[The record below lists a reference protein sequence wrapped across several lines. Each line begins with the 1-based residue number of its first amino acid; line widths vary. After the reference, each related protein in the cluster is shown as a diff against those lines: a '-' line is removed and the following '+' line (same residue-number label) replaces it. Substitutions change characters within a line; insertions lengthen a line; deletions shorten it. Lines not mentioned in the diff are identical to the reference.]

1 VHSRGGGSRAGP
13 GHENVTGRRY
23 NAGVRPAIHP
33 TATEIPRR
41 AAVSSQIARA
51 AYPGRPQ
58 MPGQPQAS
66 SARSQPARRPRRE
79 AGSQGRPGEARRD
92 VTRPLPDPVAIRL
105 CPVPD
110 AAPPYDDEAPGEPGL
125 GGADALAA
133 AIVAALETGDRPR
146 HAADARAEKGPQAG
160 HRPPK
165 PAPPA
170 RPPGTA
176 SQAGATRRADGGRP
190 GPGPA
195 DWPSRFA
202 QVLAETLAGSRP
214 PAQIAPWTTERALSH
229 IRRLGP
235 LLTAGQRPLVQRVI
249 TSAPSAGVVEMS
261 VVVGFG
267 PRVRAL
273 AVRLERT
280 RPQPATAGRTARQ
293 QRWVCTAIEAA

>member
-1 VHSRGGGSRAGP
+1 
-13 GHENVTGRRY
+13 
-23 NAGVRPAIHP
+23 
-33 TATEIPRR
+33 
-41 AAVSSQIARA
+41 
-51 AYPGRPQ
+51 

-66 SARSQPARRPRRE
+66 SARSQPARTPRREAGSQGGAVETRGPRRE
-79 AGSQGRPGEARRD
+79 AGSQGRPGETRRPRREAGSQGGAVETRRPRREAGSRGRPGEARRRD

-125 GGADALAA
+125 GRADALAA
-133 AIVAALETGDRPR
+133 AIVAALETGDRRRP
-146 HAADARAEKGPQAG
+146 AADARAEEGPQAG
-160 HRPPK
+160 PRPPK
-165 PAPPA
+165 PTPPT
-170 RPPGTA
+170 RPRGTA
-176 SQAGATRRADGGRP
+176 SQAGAGRRGDRGRP
-190 GPGPA
+190 APGPA

-214 PAQIAPWTTERALSH
+214 PAQIAPWTTERARSH

-235 LLTAGQRPLVQRVI
+235 LLTDGQRPLVQRVI

-280 RPQPATAGRTARQ
+280 RPQPATAGRAARQ
-293 QRWVCTAIEAA
+293 QRWVCTAVEAA